1 MMRFLNF
8 RRFASLIA
16 GACALGLAFVAGH
29 ALAEGSKLEE
39 AQSNTTKAIVALK
52 AAGSEKASADFETH
66 RKKAVDLLTR
76 AQGEILKA
84 KGE

>member
-1 MMRFLNF
+1 MMAAGLVTAF
-8 RRFASLIA
+8 IA
-16 GACALGLAFVAGH
+16 GAAWAGGEKLDEAH
-29 ALAEGSKLEE
+29 ATTAKALALLKEASPGRPALE
-39 AQSNTTKAIVALK
+39 V
-52 AAGSEKASADFETH
+52 H